1 MLCACIS
8 IPYAS
13 GLSPHTASSLAGRPS
28 MASPVHDLVR
38 WFGRSSPGRNYSP
51 SPAHLACPTLVCAAC
66 AFLDR
71 PASMV
76 PVRNELRGIE
86 FRGSGFHCVMAQP
99 TMFGEIF
106 VGTRAGPSETLLC
119 HGNFPTPRQ
128 NSRFR
133 TIRYMNCPPSLDLY
147 PSCHGSTQSSDSQK
161 SLKFPAFPTTF
172 KSCLSPPSGT

>member
-1 MLCACIS
+1 VLCACIS

-13 GLSPHTASSLAGRPS
+13 GLSHTASSLALHDF
-28 MASPVHDLVR
+28 PVHNLVR
-38 WFGRSSPGRNYSP
+38 WFLRSSPGRNYFP
-51 SPAHLACPTLVCAAC
+51 SPAHLACPTLVSAAC

-86 FRGSGFHCVMAQP
+86 FRGSGSIVSWRSRRCL
-99 TMFGEIF
+99 GWSI
-106 VGTRAGPSETLLC
+106 GNTLLC

-133 TIRYMNCPPSLDLY
+133 AIRYMYCPPSLLQ
-147 PSCHGSTQSSDSQK
+147 HNLLI
-161 SLKFPAFPTTF
+161 LK
-172 KSCLSPPSGT
+172 